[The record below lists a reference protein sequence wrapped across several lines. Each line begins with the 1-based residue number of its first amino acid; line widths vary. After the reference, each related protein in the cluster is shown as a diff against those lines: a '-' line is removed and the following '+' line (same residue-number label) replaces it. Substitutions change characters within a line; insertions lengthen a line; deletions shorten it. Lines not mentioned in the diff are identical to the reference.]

1 LPPNDDRP
9 AAPNAEPANGL
20 DEAILER
27 LVKLNA
33 DRAEEERNG
42 HIRWLRP
49 DYQAPSQTA
58 PTGQQTDLPIALP
71 SPDQT
76 RGLSPLPPTSRPLPK
91 GFKERVAAVRD
102 LFRTEGGEWT
112 IDRAASRFS
121 GKNTKTKKQ
130 QIAQAI
136 EALEG
141 AGLLLSYTDNGEQ
154 HWYDA
159 SLQAIA

>member
-1 LPPNDDRP
+1 
-9 AAPNAEPANGL
+9 
-20 DEAILER
+20 
-27 LVKLNA
+27 
-33 DRAEEERNG
+33 EERNG

-71 SPDQT
+71 SPAET
-76 RGLSPLPPTSRPLPK
+76 RGLSPLLPTDRPLPLPK
-91 GFKERVAAVRD
+91 GFKERVTAVRD
-102 LFRTEGGEWT
+102 RFRAEGGEWT

-121 GKNTKTKKQ
+121 GKNTKAKRQ

-159 SLQAIA
+159 SFQAIA